1 MTYSFDVIL
10 VVTMGI
16 REVIRRYVPTV
27 YSILNTS
34 ICELDILKSFIGL
47 YSFFTLLRLIIYTG
61 KGGTGKTVTSC
72 ATAIK
77 MAERNY
83 KTLVISADPAHTL
96 SDALMMP
103 DVGHDSK
110 QVLPNLTALQ
120 IDPVAEMSR
129 QYNTILSYT
138 AALFS
143 SKGIDETLAY
153 EIAMLPGMTQLF
165 SLLKVEEVDRART
178 FDAVVL
184 DMPASGE
191 ALRYLYF
198 PKLVGSIGRKL
209 TGLAGLFSGFAKVF
223 QPLANFP
230 TPTKDVIQSEM
241 DLLDRLNALSD
252 IINNNNRTSVRLV
265 ANPDTF
271 SIENA
276 KRVLMSTSLY
286 GINVDMAVIN
296 KIMATSSDEYYAK
309 WASFQRSKVEEAKA
323 NLYGTEL
330 RGIDMLRRHGE
341 MLFGSDDPSKIF
353 YHGEPY
359 MFVKQGTA
367 INMTVQVPFTEK
379 DDFSIERYG
388 DQLTITVKTVTGR
401 IANVVPLPV
410 ATAGMKLAK
419 AKLLNHK
426 LNVQF
431 EKETL

>member
-1 MTYSFDVIL
+1 MRI
-10 VVTMGI
+10 
-16 REVIRRYVPTV
+16 
-27 YSILNTS
+27 
-34 ICELDILKSFIGL
+34 
-47 YSFFTLLRLIIYTG
+47 IIYTG

-72 ATAIK
+72 STAVK
-77 MAERNY
+77 LAEHNH
-83 KTLVISADPAHTL
+83 KTLVISSDPAHTL
-96 SDALMMP
+96 GDAFMISNIGYEMQ
-103 DVGHDSK
+103 K
-110 QVLPNLTALQ
+110 ILPNLEALQ
-120 IDPVAEMSR
+120 IDPVTEMKK
-129 QYNTILSYT
+129 QFDTILSYM
-138 AALFS
+138 ASMFS
-143 SKGIDETLAY
+143 ARGIDETLAY

-165 SLLKVEEVDRART
+165 SLLKIEEVDRAKT

-209 TGLAGLFSGFAKVF
+209 TGLTGLFSGFAKVF
-223 QPLANFP
+223 QPFTKFP

-241 DLLDRLNALSD
+241 DLLDRLDRLSN
-252 IINNNNRTSVRLV
+252 IINDNNGTSVRLV

-296 KIMATSSDEYYAK
+296 KIMASSSDEYYAK
-309 WASFQRSKVEEAKA
+309 WATFQRSIVEEAKA
-323 NLYGTEL
+323 NFYPLPVREAELYGTEL
-330 RGIDMLRRHGE
+330 RGIDMLRKHGE
-341 MLFGSDDPSKIF
+341 ILFGSDDPSKIF

-359 MFVKQGTA
+359 TFVKEGSA

-388 DQLTITVKTVTGR
+388 DQLTITVKTVTGQ

-431 EKETL
+431 EKEPL